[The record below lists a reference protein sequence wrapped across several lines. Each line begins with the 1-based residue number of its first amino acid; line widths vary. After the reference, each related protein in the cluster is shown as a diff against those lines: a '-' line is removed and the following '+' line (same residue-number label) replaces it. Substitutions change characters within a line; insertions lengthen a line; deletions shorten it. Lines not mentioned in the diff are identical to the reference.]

1 MSSAT
6 SVGAVQAEDV
16 PGAVDVDVELQG
28 VRAKADP
35 ERVGRVP
42 AGESGG
48 QVRHRPEGD
57 HRLFALGSEGLAG
70 AEDERHALPAP
81 VVDVHLHLGQG
92 LGVPVRVHALFR
104 GVIRDVLAAE
114 ASRQVARPPGTVRV
128 GGLDAAG
135 PQDGGDGVAEVALA
149 DGSRRLDGQQRHD
162 LQQVALD
169 HVPQRARAVVV
180 ACTALQ
186 GQILIEDDFHL
197 GDVVAAPDRLQ
208 EVVGE
213 PQAEDV
219 QDGGLAQ
226 KMVHPVDVVLRNKG
240 QAVSG

>member
-1 MSSAT
+1 MARPSSA
-6 SVGAVQAEDV
+6 SCRCPHAPR
-16 PGAVDVDVELQG
+16 PGSRCSGPGPRPLPRRNQG
-28 VRAKADP
+28 
-35 ERVGRVP
+35 
-42 AGESGG
+42 
-48 QVRHRPEGD
+48 RPC
-57 HRLFALGSEGLAG
+57 R
-70 AEDERHALPAP
+70 
-81 VVDVHLHLGQG
+81 
-92 LGVPVRVHALFR
+92 R
-104 GVIRDVLAAE
+104 GC
-114 ASRQVARPPGTVRV
+114 SRQVARPPGTVRV

-169 HVPQRARAVVV
+169 HVAQRARAVVV

-226 KMVHPVDVVLRNKG
+226 KMVHPVDVILRNKADRSVRLSSRADSSLG
-240 QAVSG
+240 AEGLLHDQTGTGGDLFRPQTGFRRPSGSPAAARRSRPQPAPRGRPGGRRAGRQR